1 MAEFDLVSRFYD
13 LLPIPTH
20 PDALRA
26 RLEGQEGPFVDL
38 GGGTGRFTNRMHP
51 PAELSLVLDASGGML
66 ARARQTGRDLVPI
79 RGLGETMPFGDDVL
93 GGITVTEAFHHFAPD
108 QPGVVAEAARVLRDD
123 GVLLIE
129 EIDPTRPLG
138 RLIEFGEHVIGFGS
152 VFLSP
157 AELERIVQT
166 CFGTVTV
173 ETTGRFTYLVEARDP
188 LPA

>member
-20 PDALRA
+20 PATIRE
-26 RLEGQEGPFVDL
+26 RLAGQAGPVVDL
-38 GGGTGRFTNRMHP
+38 GGGTGRFTGEMHP
-51 PAELSLVLDASGGML
+51 STATSIVLDASQGML
-66 ARARQTGRDLVPI
+66 ARGRGAGRSHHPV
-79 RGLGETMPFGDDVL
+79 RGLGETMPFEDGAL

-108 QPGVVAEAARVLRDD
+108 QPGVVAEAARVLRDE

-166 CFGTVTV
+166 RFETVTV

-188 LPA
+188 LPG